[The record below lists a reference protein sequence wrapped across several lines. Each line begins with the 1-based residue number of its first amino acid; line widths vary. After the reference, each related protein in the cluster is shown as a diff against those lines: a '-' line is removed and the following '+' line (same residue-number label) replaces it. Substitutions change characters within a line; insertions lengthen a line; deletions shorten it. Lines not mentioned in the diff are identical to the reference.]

1 VPELPPRPPNPPEDS
16 QPVPATQ
23 LIPSPLTPALRA
35 RPVSAD
41 SDYDDDDAPAGVSFA
56 HRLWVIRR
64 NLWVIISF
72 AAFCTIATAVISY
85 RLTPIYESTVTI
97 DVDRRAPTGVVG
109 QDANSTA
116 ANDTDQFLNT
126 QVRLIQS
133 DAVLKQPAQEFGM
146 NKTPGSV
153 GMSSLTVTRPNATF
167 LILINYRSPDPTRA
181 AAFANAVAAS
191 YIEQTY
197 NIRYKA
203 TLSLSTFMEKQ
214 IEELRAKMEKS
225 SDTLTAFERELN
237 MIRPE
242 ETNGIVSA
250 RLLQLNTE
258 YTTAQSDRVKKQ
270 ASWESLESGNLAAAE
285 VSDQGESLRRLA
297 DQVDDAREKNI
308 EAQRVYGKSHPEYKK
323 ASEHLKQLTD
333 ALELSRADV
342 IRRAESE
349 YREAANREAILEKAV
364 QETKAEFDRLN
375 ARAFQYQN
383 LKREAEDDR
392 KLYEELSN
400 RIKEAGINAGF
411 QNSSIR
417 IADQAQPSKS
427 PVYPNVPRNI
437 EMALLASLALGI
449 VTALFG
455 DAMDAT
461 LRSPEDVERTLG
473 THVIGILP
481 LVKKWSGGWLSA
493 AKPGAVQLSSPN
505 GKVPAASRQTHTYED
520 AVQTLRDSI
529 LLSAFGQP
537 LRTLM
542 VTSASPAEGK
552 TTTAA
557 HLAISHAHQKLRTL
571 LIECDLRRPGM
582 RIIFGLE
589 NGTGLSHVLSG
600 EYPWREQIV
609 RREGVPGLDILPAGA
624 ASRRDADLI
633 GRAIPRILR
642 EATAEYDLIVLD
654 SPPLLG
660 FAEPLHL
667 ASAVD
672 GVVLVALAGKT
683 NRKAVASA
691 ITTLH
696 RLRVNLIGVV
706 LNEVTRNTSADYYHY
721 GYYGKY
727 YGGYAAKE

>member
-1 VPELPPRPPNPPEDS
+1 MQLIPAPLPLSARPR
-16 QPVPATQ
+16 PVPA
-23 LIPSPLTPALRA
+23 
-35 RPVSAD
+35 D
-41 SDYDDDDAPAGVSFA
+41 SDSEYDDLPAGVSFA

-64 NLWVIISF
+64 NIWAILAF
-72 AAFCTIATAVISY
+72 AAFCTIATAVLSY
-85 RLTPIYESTVTI
+85 RITPIYESTVTI

-109 QDANSTA
+109 QDANTTA
-116 ANDTDQFLNT
+116 VGDTDQFLNT

-133 DAVLKQPAQEFGM
+133 DAVLKQPAQEFGL

-153 GMSSLTVTRPNATF
+153 GMSNLTVTRPNATF
-167 LILINYRSPDPTRA
+167 LILINYRSPDPGRA
-181 AAFANAVAAS
+181 AAFANAVATS

-270 ASWESLESGNLAAAE
+270 ASWESLKNGNLAAAE
-285 VSDQGESLRRLA
+285 VSDQGDSLRRLA

-323 ASEHLKQLTD
+323 AEEHLKQLTD
-333 ALELSRADV
+333 QLETSRADV
-342 IRRAESE
+342 IRRAESA
-349 YREAANREAILEKAV
+349 YREAANREAILEKSV
-364 QETKAEFDRLN
+364 EETKAEFDRLN

-417 IADQAQPSKS
+417 IADQAQPSRS
-427 PVYPNVPRNI
+427 PIYPRIPRNI
-437 EMALLASLALGI
+437 EIALVASLLLGI
-449 VTALFG
+449 VTALVG

-493 AKPGAVQLSSPN
+493 VKPGTLPAAPN
-505 GKVPAASRQTHTYED
+505 GMLGLSGTPTKKAPAAARQTHTYED

-582 RIIFGLE
+582 RAIFGLD
-589 NGTGLSHVLSG
+589 NGTGLTHVLSG
-600 EYPWREQIV
+600 EYPWREQLV

-660 FAEPLHL
+660 FAEPLQL

-691 ITTLH
+691 ITTLQ

-727 YGGYAAKE
+727 YGSAQ